1 MVLALNG
8 CTTSPE
14 KDSDSSSD
22 NTDTAQAQT
31 VFDDPFF
38 DGVYVVP
45 GVDFSRYDALMVTE
59 LDLEQ
64 WRPQGRELPL
74 EELNRNDQQ
83 YFRQE
88 YSEAVVHYLV
98 AQGGFEL
105 SLDAEPN
112 VLRVDANLRQTLQP
126 PLDEGRAAPR
136 GSIIML
142 LTLELVDSSTG
153 QLVGTLSNR
162 QAIDRSMNE
171 RNSPLTT
178 MQVSEAFAQWMRWFR
193 GELNELRRE
202 S

>member
-1 MVLALNG
+1 MLALNA

-14 KDSDSSSD
+14 RGSDSSSGS
-22 NTDTAQAQT
+22 TDTAQAQT

-45 GVDFSRYDALMVTE
+45 GVDFSRYDSLMITE

-83 YFRQE
+83 YFRRE

-105 SLDAEPN
+105 SVDPAPN

-126 PLDEGRAAPR
+126 PLNSEREAPR
-136 GSIIML
+136 GSIVML
-142 LTLELVDSSTG
+142 LTLELIDSGTG

-178 MQVSEAFAQWMRWFR
+178 MQVREAFAQWMRWFR
-193 GELNELRRE
+193 EELNELRRG